1 MKRVILVMMLL
12 LSINSIKAQND
23 PVLAGMILLYTE
35 NAEKTLKNQEL
46 AMMMQTTGH
55 LWTKEEVEATADLQ
69 REFNTYLDSFRS
81 ILCYAAQIYGFYH
94 EITLLTENMGGLIH
108 QLEKNTTNALAVA
121 LSTNRNKIYREVI
134 LNSVEIVNDIR
145 TVCLSKNKMTEQ
157 QRLEIVFNIRPK
169 LQVMNKKLKRLT
181 IAVKYT
187 SMNDVWLEISEGTL
201 PMADKTQIIEDA
213 KRRWKQIG
221 RNVRPKNL

>member
-12 LSINSIKAQND
+12 LTINSIKAQND

-35 NAEKTLKNQEL
+35 KAEKTLKNQEL

-94 EITLLTENMGGLIH
+94 EITLLTVNMGGLIQ

-187 SMNDVWLEISEGTL
+187 SMNDVWLEISEGTR

-221 RNVRPKNL
+221 RNVRP

>member
-12 LSINSIKAQND
+12 LTINSIKAQND

-35 NAEKTLKNQEL
+35 KAEKTLKNQEL

-94 EITLLTENMGGLIH
+94 EITLLTENMGGLIQ

-157 QRLEIVFNIRPK
+157 QRLEIVLNIRPK

-187 SMNDVWLEISEGTL
+187 SMNDVWLEISEGTR

-221 RNVRPKNL
+221 RNVRP

>member
-35 NAEKTLKNQEL
+35 KAEKTLKNQEL

-69 REFNTYLDSFRS
+69 REFNTDLDSFRS

-94 EITLLTENMGGLIH
+94 EITLLTENMGGLIQ

-187 SMNDVWLEISEGTL
+187 SMNDVWLEISEGTR

-221 RNVRPKNL
+221 RNVRP

>member
-1 MKRVILVMMLL
+1 MMLL
-12 LSINSIKAQND
+12 LSINNIKAQND

-35 NAEKTLKNQEL
+35 KAEKTLKNQEL

-94 EITLLTENMGGLIH
+94 EITLLTENMGGLIQ

-187 SMNDVWLEISEGTL
+187 SLNDVWLEINEGTR
-201 PMADKTQIIEDA
+201 PMADKAQIIEDA

-221 RNVRPKNL
+221 RNVRP

>member
-35 NAEKTLKNQEL
+35 KAEKTLKNQEL

-55 LWTKEEVEATADLQ
+55 LWTKGEVEATADLQ

-94 EITLLTENMGGLIH
+94 EITLLTENMGGLIQ

-187 SMNDVWLEISEGTL
+187 SMNDVWLEINEGTR

-213 KRRWKQIG
+213 KRRWKRIG
-221 RNVRPKNL
+221 RNVRP

>member
-35 NAEKTLKNQEL
+35 KAEKTLKNQEL

-55 LWTKEEVEATADLQ
+55 LWTKEEVEATTDLQ

-94 EITLLTENMGGLIH
+94 EITLLTENMGGLIQ

-187 SMNDVWLEISEGTL
+187 SMNDVWLEISEGTRH
-201 PMADKTQIIEDA
+201 MADKTQIIEDA

-221 RNVRPKNL
+221 RNVRP

>member
-35 NAEKTLKNQEL
+35 KAEKTLKNQEL

-94 EITLLTENMGGLIH
+94 EITLLTENMGGLIQ

-169 LQVMNKKLKRLT
+169 LQMMNKKLKRLT

-187 SMNDVWLEISEGTL
+187 SMNDVWLEINEGTR

-221 RNVRPKNL
+221 RNVRP

>member
-35 NAEKTLKNQEL
+35 KAEKTLKNQEL

-94 EITLLTENMGGLIH
+94 EITLLTVNMGGLIQ

-187 SMNDVWLEISEGTL
+187 SMNDVWLEINEGTR

-221 RNVRPKNL
+221 RNVRP

>member
-35 NAEKTLKNQEL
+35 KAEKTLKNQEL

-55 LWTKEEVEATADLQ
+55 LWTMEVVEATADLQ

-94 EITLLTENMGGLIH
+94 EITLLTENMGGLIQ

-187 SMNDVWLEISEGTL
+187 SMNDVWLEINEGTR

-221 RNVRPKNL
+221 RNVRP

>member
-12 LSINSIKAQND
+12 LAINSIKAQND

-35 NAEKTLKNQEL
+35 KAEKTLKNQEL

-55 LWTKEEVEATADLQ
+55 IWTKEEVEATADLQ

-94 EITLLTENMGGLIH
+94 EITLLTENMGGLIQ

-187 SMNDVWLEISEGTL
+187 SMNDVWLEISEGTR

-221 RNVRPKNL
+221 RNVRP

>member
-1 MKRVILVMMLL
+1 MKRVILVIMLL

-35 NAEKTLKNQEL
+35 KAEKTLKNQEL

-94 EITLLTENMGGLIH
+94 EITLLTENMGGLIQ

-187 SMNDVWLEISEGTL
+187 SMNDVWLEISEGTR

-221 RNVRPKNL
+221 RNVRP

>member
-12 LSINSIKAQND
+12 LTINSIKAQND

-35 NAEKTLKNQEL
+35 KAEKTLKNQEL

-94 EITLLTENMGGLIH
+94 EITLLTENMGGLIQ

-187 SMNDVWLEISEGTL
+187 SMNDVWLEISEGTR

-221 RNVRPKNL
+221 RNVRP

>member
-1 MKRVILVMMLL
+1 MKRVIFVMMLL

-35 NAEKTLKNQEL
+35 KAEKTLKNQEL

-94 EITLLTENMGGLIH
+94 EITLLTENMGGLIQ

-187 SMNDVWLEISEGTL
+187 SMNDVWLEISEGTR

-221 RNVRPKNL
+221 RNVRP

>member
-12 LSINSIKAQND
+12 LTINSIKAQND

-35 NAEKTLKNQEL
+35 KAEKTLKNQEL

-94 EITLLTENMGGLIH
+94 EITLLTENMGGLIQ

-181 IAVKYT
+181 RAVKST
-187 SMNDVWLEISEGTL
+187 SMNDVWLEISEGTR

-221 RNVRPKNL
+221 RNVRP

>member
-12 LSINSIKAQND
+12 LTINSIKAQND

-35 NAEKTLKNQEL
+35 KAEKTLKNQEL

-55 LWTKEEVEATADLQ
+55 IWTKEEVEATADLQ

-94 EITLLTENMGGLIH
+94 EITLLTENMGGLIQ

-187 SMNDVWLEISEGTL
+187 SMNDVWLEISEGTR

-221 RNVRPKNL
+221 RNVRP

>member
-35 NAEKTLKNQEL
+35 KAEKTLKNQEL

-94 EITLLTENMGGLIH
+94 EITLLTENMGGLIQ

-157 QRLEIVFNIRPK
+157 QRLEIVYNIRPK

-187 SMNDVWLEISEGTL
+187 SMNDVWLEINEGTR

-221 RNVRPKNL
+221 RNVRP

>member
-35 NAEKTLKNQEL
+35 KAEKTLKNQEL

-94 EITLLTENMGGLIH
+94 EITLLTGNMGGLIQ

-187 SMNDVWLEISEGTL
+187 SMNDVWLEISEGTR

-221 RNVRPKNL
+221 RNVRP

>member
-35 NAEKTLKNQEL
+35 KAEKTLKNQEL
-46 AMMMQTTGH
+46 AMIMQTTGH

-94 EITLLTENMGGLIH
+94 EITLLTENMGGLIQ

-187 SMNDVWLEISEGTL
+187 SMNDVWLEINEGTR

-221 RNVRPKNL
+221 RNVRP

>member
-35 NAEKTLKNQEL
+35 KAEKTLKNQEL

-94 EITLLTENMGGLIH
+94 EITLLTENMGGLIQ

-187 SMNDVWLEISEGTL
+187 SLNDVWLEINEGTS

-221 RNVRPKNL
+221 RNVRP

>member
-35 NAEKTLKNQEL
+35 KAEKTLKNQEL

-94 EITLLTENMGGLIH
+94 EITLLTENMGGLIQ

-187 SMNDVWLEISEGTL
+187 SMNDVWLEISEGAR

-221 RNVRPKNL
+221 RNVRP

>member
-1 MKRVILVMMLL
+1 MKRVILVMMLF

-35 NAEKTLKNQEL
+35 KAEKTLKNQEL

-55 LWTKEEVEATADLQ
+55 LWTKEEVEATTDLQ

-94 EITLLTENMGGLIH
+94 EITLLTENMGGLIQ

-187 SMNDVWLEISEGTL
+187 SMNDVWLEISEGTR

-221 RNVRPKNL
+221 RNVRP

>member
-1 MKRVILVMMLL
+1 MMLL

-23 PVLAGMILLYTE
+23 PVLTGMILLYTE
-35 NAEKTLKNQEL
+35 KAEKTLKNQEL

-55 LWTKEEVEATADLQ
+55 IWTKEEVEATADLQ

-94 EITLLTENMGGLIH
+94 EITLLTENMGGLIQ

-187 SMNDVWLEISEGTL
+187 SMNVVWLEISEGTR

-221 RNVRPKNL
+221 RNVRP

>member
-1 MKRVILVMMLL
+1 MKRVILVLMLL
-12 LSINSIKAQND
+12 LSINSIKAQHD

-35 NAEKTLKNQEL
+35 KAEKTLKNQEL

-55 LWTKEEVEATADLQ
+55 LWKKEEVEATADLQ

-94 EITLLTENMGGLIH
+94 EITLLTENMGGLIQ

-187 SMNDVWLEISEGTL
+187 SMNDVWLEINEGTR

-221 RNVRPKNL
+221 RNVRP

>member
-35 NAEKTLKNQEL
+35 KAEKTLKNQEL

-94 EITLLTENMGGLIH
+94 EITLLTENMGGLIQ

-187 SMNDVWLEISEGTL
+187 SMNDVWLEISEGTR
-201 PMADKTQIIEDA
+201 PMTDKTQIIEDA

-221 RNVRPKNL
+221 RNVRP

>member
-35 NAEKTLKNQEL
+35 KAEKTLKNQEL

-69 REFNTYLDSFRS
+69 REFK
-81 ILCYAAQIYGFYH
+81 IYGFYH
-94 EITLLTENMGGLIH
+94 EITLLTENMGGLIQ

-187 SMNDVWLEISEGTL
+187 SMNDVWLEINEGTR

-221 RNVRPKNL
+221 RNVRP

>member
-1 MKRVILVMMLL
+1 MMLL

-35 NAEKTLKNQEL
+35 KAEKTLKNQEL

-94 EITLLTENMGGLIH
+94 EITLLTENMGGLIQ

-187 SMNDVWLEISEGTL
+187 SMNDVWLEISEGTR

-221 RNVRPKNL
+221 RNVRP

>member
-1 MKRVILVMMLL
+1 MMLL

-35 NAEKTLKNQEL
+35 KAEKTLKNQEL

-94 EITLLTENMGGLIH
+94 EITLLTENMGGLIQ

-187 SMNDVWLEISEGTL
+187 SMNDVWLEINEGTL

-221 RNVRPKNL
+221 RNVRP

>member
-35 NAEKTLKNQEL
+35 KAEKTLKNQEL

-94 EITLLTENMGGLIH
+94 EITLLTENMGGLIQ

-187 SMNDVWLEISEGTL
+187 SMNDVWLEIHEGTR

-221 RNVRPKNL
+221 RNVRP

>member
-1 MKRVILVMMLL
+1 MKRVIFVMMLL

-35 NAEKTLKNQEL
+35 KAEKTLKNQEL

-55 LWTKEEVEATADLQ
+55 LWTKEEVGATADLQ

-94 EITLLTENMGGLIH
+94 EITLLTENMGGLIQ

-187 SMNDVWLEISEGTL
+187 SMNDVWLEISEGTR

-221 RNVRPKNL
+221 RNVRP

>member
-35 NAEKTLKNQEL
+35 KAEKTLKNQEL

-69 REFNTYLDSFRS
+69 REFNTYLNSFRS

-94 EITLLTENMGGLIH
+94 EITLLTENMGGLIQ

-187 SMNDVWLEISEGTL
+187 TMNDVWLEINEGTR

-213 KRRWKQIG
+213 KKRWKQIG
-221 RNVRPKNL
+221 RNVRP

>member
-1 MKRVILVMMLL
+1 MKRVIIVMMLL

-35 NAEKTLKNQEL
+35 KAEKTLKNQEL

-94 EITLLTENMGGLIH
+94 EITLLTENMGGLIQ

-187 SMNDVWLEISEGTL
+187 SMNDVWLEINEGTR

-221 RNVRPKNL
+221 RNVRP

>member
-1 MKRVILVMMLL
+1 MKRVILVMMLI

-35 NAEKTLKNQEL
+35 KAEKTLKNQEL

-94 EITLLTENMGGLIH
+94 EITLLTENMGGLIQ

-187 SMNDVWLEISEGTL
+187 SMNDVWLEINEGTR

-221 RNVRPKNL
+221 RNVRP

>member
-12 LSINSIKAQND
+12 LTINSIKAQND

-35 NAEKTLKNQEL
+35 KAEKTIKNQEL

-94 EITLLTENMGGLIH
+94 EITLLTENMGGLIQ

-187 SMNDVWLEISEGTL
+187 SMNDVWLEINEGTR

-221 RNVRPKNL
+221 RNVRP

>member
-35 NAEKTLKNQEL
+35 KAEKTLKNQEL

-94 EITLLTENMGGLIH
+94 EITLLTENMGGLIQ

-187 SMNDVWLEISEGTL
+187 SMKDVWLEINEGTR

-221 RNVRPKNL
+221 RNVRP

>member
-12 LSINSIKAQND
+12 LAINSIKAQND

-35 NAEKTLKNQEL
+35 KAEKTLKNQEL

-187 SMNDVWLEISEGTL
+187 SMNDVWLEINEGTR

-221 RNVRPKNL
+221 RNVRP

>member
-35 NAEKTLKNQEL
+35 KAEKTLKNQEL

-187 SMNDVWLEISEGTL
+187 SMNNVWLEISEGTR

-221 RNVRPKNL
+221 RNVRP

>member
-12 LSINSIKAQND
+12 LTINSIKAQND

-35 NAEKTLKNQEL
+35 KAEKTLKNQEL

-145 TVCLSKNKMTEQ
+145 TICLSKNKMTEQ

-187 SMNDVWLEISEGTL
+187 SMNDVWLEISEGTR

-221 RNVRPKNL
+221 RNVRP

>member
-23 PVLAGMILLYTE
+23 SVLAGMILLYTE
-35 NAEKTLKNQEL
+35 KAEKTLKNQEL

-94 EITLLTENMGGLIH
+94 EITLLTENMGGLIQ

-187 SMNDVWLEISEGTL
+187 SMNDVWLEISEGTR

-221 RNVRPKNL
+221 RNVRP

>member
-1 MKRVILVMMLL
+1 MKRVLLVIMLL

-35 NAEKTLKNQEL
+35 KAEKTLKNQEL

-69 REFNTYLDSFRS
+69 REFNNYLDSFRS

-94 EITLLTENMGGLIH
+94 EITLLTENMGGLID
-108 QLEKNTTNALAVA
+108 QLEKNATNALAVA
-121 LSTNRNKIYREVI
+121 LSANRNKIYREVI

-187 SMNDVWLEISEGTL
+187 SMNDVWLEINEGTR
-201 PMADKTQIIEDA
+201 PMADKKQIIQDA

-221 RNVRPKNL
+221 RNVRP

>member
-35 NAEKTLKNQEL
+35 KAEKTLKNQEL

-187 SMNDVWLEISEGTL
+187 SMNDVWLEISEGTR

-213 KRRWKQIG
+213 KKRWKQIG
-221 RNVRPKNL
+221 RNVRP